1 MAEDNV
7 TRRSVLAG
15 AVGSAVLAAGLKK
28 SHAQNMSQPNFVF
41 IMADDMGYADVSAYG
56 RRDFETPNIDGIA
69 ANGVRFLQ
77 GYANS
82 AVCSAT
88 RAALMTG
95 RYQYRLPIG
104 LEEPLS
110 TGRQGIGLPP
120 DHPTLPSILK
130 QAGYITALV
139 GKWHLGMLPEFD
151 PLKSGY
157 DRFYGH
163 RGGAIDYFSHIGTD
177 HEPDFWDGEAAIEET
192 GYATNLFGRRA
203 VETVNEFARADQPF
217 FMSLHFNAPHWPWET
232 IDDEEESERLRT
244 ASLAHYDGGTQS
256 TYRRMIQSMDI
267 EIGRVLQALAEN
279 GLTENTIVVFTSD
292 NGGERFADTWPFTG
306 RKKELLE
313 GGLRIP
319 SIVSWPER
327 IPRDVTS
334 DQVSITMD
342 WMPTLLA
349 AAGAAPDPAFPTEGM
364 NLLPVLTEGA
374 APTPRKLYW
383 RYKGLSQQ
391 ALRDGD
397 FKYFRIRDNTFL
409 FNVIDDPME
418 RANLKERRRNI
429 YDRLVADWNAWN
441 ETMLPIDPE
450 NHSVPTTGAQLGDRY
465 GIE

>member
-15 AVGSAVLAAGLKK
+15 AAGSAVLAAGLKK
-28 SHAQNMSQPNFVF
+28 SHAQTMPQPNILF
-41 IMADDMGYADVSAYG
+41 IMADDMGYADVSCYG
-56 RRDFETPNIDGIA
+56 RRDFETPHIDGIA

-88 RAALMTG
+88 RTALMTG
-95 RYQYRLPIG
+95 RYQYRLPVG
-104 LEEPLS
+104 LEEPLPEN
-110 TGRQGIGLPP
+110 RPDLGLPP

-130 QAGYITALV
+130 GSGYATALI
-139 GKWHLGMLPEFD
+139 GKWHLGLLPNFD
-151 PLKSGY
+151 PLRSGY
-157 DRFYGH
+157 DRFYGL
-163 RGGAIDYFSHIGTD
+163 RGGAIDYFSHIGNN
-177 HEPDFWDGEAAIEET
+177 HKPDFWDGDAAIEET
-192 GYATNLFGRRA
+192 GYATKLFGQRA
-203 VETVNEFARADQPF
+203 VETVNEFAREDKPF
-217 FMSLHFNAPHWPWET
+217 FLSLHFNAPHWPWET

-244 ASLAHYDGGTQS
+244 ASLAHFDGGTQR
-256 TYRRMIQSMDI
+256 TYRRMIQSMDE

-279 GLTENTIVVFTSD
+279 GIAENTIVVFTSD

-319 SIVSWPER
+319 LIASWPER
-327 IPRDVTS
+327 IARNVAS
-334 DQVSITMD
+334 DQVTITMD

-349 AAGAAPDPAFPTEGM
+349 AAGASPDPAYPTEGM

-374 APTPRKLYW
+374 SLRQRKLYW

-397 FKYFRIRDNTFL
+397 FKYLKIRNNTFL
-409 FNVIDDPME
+409 FNVVEDPME
-418 RANLKERRRNI
+418 RANLKNRRKDI
-429 YDRLVADWNAWN
+429 YDRLVADWKAWN
-441 ETMLPIDPE
+441 ETMLPTDPK
-450 NHSVPTTGAQLGDRY
+450 NYSHPTTGAQLADRY